1 MPPSAVDE
9 MNLLRIL
16 RNLLFMQIPGDPELF
31 YFAQMNHDTKKLD
44 ETIT

>member
-31 YFAQMNHDTKKLD
+31 YCVQMYHDTKKLD